1 MSQNH
6 ITSDADLLQFT
17 QGEHLRHR
25 DLSAVHAVAS
35 QVLSMSVNAE
45 VEISQAILVA
55 GEESP
60 QGREVSVPVALD
72 VNGAPV
78 GITYHAPILGVVED
92 LEVFAPMCQ
101 DGVRLNG
108 AILSMDLVRRWAQ
121 EQANS

>member
-1 MSQNH
+1 MSQAH
-6 ITSDADLLQFT
+6 ITSDVDLMQFT
-17 QGEHLRHR
+17 QEEHLRHR
-25 DLSAVHAVAS
+25 DLSALHAVAA
-35 QVLSMSVNAE
+35 QVLSMSVSAE
-45 VEISQAILVA
+45 AEISQAILVA

-78 GITYHAPILGVVED
+78 GVTHHAPVLGVVDD
-92 LEVFAPMCQ
+92 LEVFDSMCQ

-108 AILSMDLVRRWAQ
+108 AILSMGLVRRWAQ

>member
-1 MSQNH
+1 MSQPR
-6 ITSDADLLQFT
+6 ITSDTDLMQYA

-101 DGVRLNG
+101 DGVRRNG
-108 AILSMDLVRRWAQ
+108 AILSMGLVRRWAQ